1 LDAALREAHARPD
14 EVVVLFED
22 EVSFYR
28 QPTQAW
34 LWHWHGR
41 RQPRLQYSHRS
52 NTVMRVVGLLNAV
65 TGAVHTWDYSSV
77 TARRLAKSWGAIGA
91 LYPRARTIYLVVDNW
106 PVHFHE
112 EVRSALARDPRV
124 ILLPLPTYA
133 PWLNNIE
140 KLWRWVKQRVTHAH
154 PWSEDFTLFKA
165 VVRGEF
171 AALAGGLPEVRTYC
185 GLDHLIPQ

>member
-1 LDAALREAHARPD
+1 
-14 EVVVLFED
+14 
-22 EVSFYR
+22 
-28 QPTQAW
+28 
-34 LWHWHGR
+34 
-41 RQPRLQYSHRS
+41 
-52 NTVMRVVGLLNAV
+52 MRVVGLLNAV

-91 LYPRARTIYLVVDNW
+91 LYPRARTIFLVVDNW

-112 EVRSALARDPRV
+112 EVRSALARDPRIV
-124 ILLPLPTYA
+124 LLPLPTYA

-140 KLWRWVKQRVTHAH
+140 KLWRWVKQRVTHTH

-171 AALAGGLPEVRTYC
+171 ARLAPGLPEVRTYC